1 MEPLKIGVPLKGFAE
16 LCRKA
21 AAEGAVLL
29 RNEDGVLPLG
39 ENDRISVFGRCQIDY
54 YRTGTGSGGRTNV
67 EYATNLLDGLRLKS
81 RIWINEDLAGIYSGW
96 IKEHPYDNGGGGW
109 AEEPLH
115 QEEMPL
121 TDEIVREA
129 KSKSDKA
136 IVVIGRTAGEEMDN
150 RVEEGG
156 YLLTKTEQDML
167 DKVCGYFS
175 DVVLVLNIPNII
187 DISWIDRE
195 PFNGRIKGVVITWQG
210 GMEGGNAAA
219 DVLAGDVTPSGKLPE
234 TIAYSINDYPSTVNF
249 GGEEKNIYQED
260 IYVGYRYFETFCPEK
275 VQFEFGF
282 GLSYTDFEI
291 NCSEARVRIIDGEEY
306 IEVDAEVKNTGAKYP
321 GKEVVQIYY
330 EAPQGK
336 LGRPVRTLA
345 AFRKTKLLGPGESQ
359 SMTIRFPVRQMAAYD
374 DGGYTG
380 HPSCYVL
387 ESGEYFIYAGNS
399 VRNTVR
405 LKVDGRDSLFIPS
418 LRVVEQLEE
427 ILKPA
432 EPFRRMK
439 PGRRKKDG
447 TYEISHEDVP
457 LRQVSIKERIER
469 NLPPEIPQTGDRG
482 YKLRDVYNGKISIE
496 EFTAQLSDEDLAALT
511 RGEGTCSPWVTP
523 GTTSAFGGVTDNLL
537 KYGIPIACTADG
549 PSGIRMDTGHK
560 ATQMP
565 IGTLLASTWDT
576 ELMEELYT
584 MEGRELVRNGVDLLL
599 GPGLNIKRNPL
610 CGRNFEYYSED
621 PLLSGM
627 FAAAFVCGVRKG
639 GSFATLKHFACNNQ
653 EKCRTKLNA
662 VVSERALREIYL
674 KGFETA
680 VKQGGANA
688 VMTSYNPVNGYWT
701 ASSYDLNTTVLRRE
715 WGFKGIVMTDWWAT
729 MNDCI
734 NGGPSSSKFT
744 GSMIRAQNDLYMVV
758 NNFGAEINSN
768 GDDTIVSL
776 KNGSLTRG
784 ELQRCAINI
793 LNFLMQAPVF
803 FRDHAPRE
811 TVGRFTAKKG
821 ECREPVQDL
830 EKDHRIVISDGK
842 AWFRVTEEGEYRGFA
857 NIMSTGDR
865 LSQSG
870 SNIFLNDNY
879 MTHVQTS
886 GTEGRWIRQKL
897 VKVYLEKG
905 LYELKIS
912 VVSPGMVIERIE
924 FIKE

>member
-1 MEPLKIGVPLKGFAE
+1 
-16 LCRKA
+16 
-21 AAEGAVLL
+21 
-29 RNEDGVLPLG
+29 
-39 ENDRISVFGRCQIDY
+39 
-54 YRTGTGSGGRTNV
+54 
-67 EYATNLLDGLRLKS
+67 
-81 RIWINEDLAGIYSGW
+81 
-96 IKEHPYDNGGGGW
+96 
-109 AEEPLH
+109 
-115 QEEMPL
+115 
-121 TDEIVREA
+121 
-129 KSKSDKA
+129 
-136 IVVIGRTAGEEMDN
+136 
-150 RVEEGG
+150 
-156 YLLTKTEQDML
+156 
-167 DKVCGYFS
+167 
-175 DVVLVLNIPNII
+175 
-187 DISWIDRE
+187 
-195 PFNGRIKGVVITWQG
+195 
-210 GMEGGNAAA
+210 
-219 DVLAGDVTPSGKLPE
+219 
-234 TIAYSINDYPSTVNF
+234 
-249 GGEEKNIYQED
+249 
-260 IYVGYRYFETFCPEK
+260 
-275 VQFEFGF
+275 
-282 GLSYTDFEI
+282 
-291 NCSEARVRIIDGEEY
+291 
-306 IEVDAEVKNTGAKYP
+306 
-321 GKEVVQIYY
+321 
-330 EAPQGK
+330 
-336 LGRPVRTLA
+336 
-345 AFRKTKLLGPGESQ
+345 
-359 SMTIRFPVRQMAAYD
+359 
-374 DGGYTG
+374 
-380 HPSCYVL
+380 
-387 ESGEYFIYAGNS
+387 
-399 VRNTVR
+399 
-405 LKVDGRDSLFIPS
+405 
-418 LRVVEQLEE
+418 
-427 ILKPA
+427 
-432 EPFRRMK
+432 
-439 PGRRKKDG
+439 
-447 TYEISHEDVP
+447 
-457 LRQVSIKERIER
+457 
-469 NLPPEIPQTGDRG
+469 
-482 YKLRDVYNGKISIE
+482 
-496 EFTAQLSDEDLAALT
+496 
-511 RGEGTCSPWVTP
+511 
-523 GTTSAFGGVTDNLL
+523 
-537 KYGIPIACTADG
+537 
-549 PSGIRMDTGHK
+549 
-560 ATQMP
+560 
-565 IGTLLASTWDT
+565 
-576 ELMEELYT
+576 
-584 MEGRELVRNGVDLLL
+584 
-599 GPGLNIKRNPL
+599 
-610 CGRNFEYYSED
+610 
-621 PLLSGM
+621 M
-627 FAAAFVCGVRKG
+627 FAAAFVRGVRKG